1 VSAALRAEVLKL
13 RTTKTTLGLAAAM
26 VGLVLLSVTLH
37 SLGLP
42 LHDLADKNGQL
53 RVFAEAG
60 ETLGAVFAALAGA
73 MSITTE
79 IRHGTIRPTFL
90 AIPQRG
96 RVIAAKAATSVATG
110 IIFGLLATALV
121 AAVGATVMSTRGV
134 TLHLQASDYARLIAG
149 GAAAGAL
156 WAVIG
161 VSVGA
166 VVRNQVAAIIGIFVW
181 LQIVENILA
190 DSASAVSRYLP
201 GALGEALAAQRSGL
215 LHSPAL
221 ALLLLVAY
229 TAVAATAGWKA
240 NLRRDFA

>member
-42 LHDLADKNGQL
+42 LHDLAEKNGQL

-73 MSITTE
+73 MSITAE

-110 IIFGLLATALV
+110 IVFGLLATALA
-121 AAVGATVMSTRGV
+121 AAVGATLMSARGV
-134 TLHLQASDYARLIAG
+134 ALHLQASDYARLIAG

-166 VVRNQVAAIIGIFVW
+166 VVRSQVAAIIGIFVW

-201 GALGEALAAQRSGL
+201 GALAQALAASRSGL
-215 LHSPAL
+215 VHSPAL
-221 ALLLLVAY
+221 ALLLLVSY
-229 TAVAATAGWKA
+229 SAVAAAAGWRA
-240 NLRRDFA
+240 NKYRDFA